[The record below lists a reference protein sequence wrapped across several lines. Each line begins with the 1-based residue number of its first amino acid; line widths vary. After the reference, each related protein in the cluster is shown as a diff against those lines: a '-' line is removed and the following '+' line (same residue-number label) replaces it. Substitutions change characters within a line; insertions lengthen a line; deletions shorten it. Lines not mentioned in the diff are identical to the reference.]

1 MKSNYQNVLKLF
13 KEPYSVESKVV
24 FFFFQ
29 DNFFFLLLSNF
40 TSLLLS
46 LVGTPPC
53 YIPEL

>member
-13 KEPYSVESKVV
+13 KEPYSVESKVF